1 MTAIP
6 ATVSAKRFT
15 ATPGQIALALAIA
28 AFLGLFLVLPV
39 ATVLYVAFTEKG
51 TSTFTLVN
59 FYDFVRT
66 ELFMRSLWN
75 SFYVSAMSVVWASVF
90 ALPLAYLTTRFA
102 FAAQPLCRRS
112 ASCR

>member
-6 ATVSAKRFT
+6 TATLPRARRLS

-28 AFLGLFLVLPV
+28 AFLLLFLGLPV
-39 ATVLYVAFTEKG
+39 GTVLYVAFTEKG
-51 TSTFTLVN
+51 TSNFTLVN

-75 SFYVSAMSVVWASVF
+75 SFYVS
-90 ALPLAYLTTRFA
+90 P
-102 FAAQPLCRRS
+102 CRWSGPRS
-112 ASCR
+112 SPCRSPI